1 MNELTAGKRVR
12 AIVIGGSAGAIDAL
26 NVIVP
31 LLPEGFSVPLVL
43 ALHLPAA
50 SPSHVPRLLMNKS
63 ALKVKEPDDK
73 EPMVPGH
80 FYVAPPNYHLLLEK
94 GGCFSLSVDN
104 QVHYSRPSIDV
115 LFESAADAF
124 GDHVV
129 GLLLSGANEDGARGL
144 LRIKEAGGLTIVQAP
159 ETALVPVM
167 PGAGLRVAGPTH
179 VLSAVDIGALLASC
193 EPVRVAK

>member
-1 MNELTAGKRVR
+1 MNERTAGRRVR
-12 AIVIGGSAGAIDAL
+12 VIVIGGSAGAIDAL

-31 LLPEGFSVPLVL
+31 RLPEGFAVPLAL
-43 ALHLPAA
+43 ALHLPAT
-50 SPSHVPRLLMNKS
+50 SPSHLPRLLMHKS
-63 ALKVKEPDDK
+63 ALTVKEPDDK
-73 EPMVPGH
+73 EPLAPGH

-94 GGCFSLSVDN
+94 DGRFSLSVDN

-124 GDHVV
+124 GDQVV

-144 LRIKEAGGLTIVQAP
+144 LRIKKAGGLTIVQAP

-167 PGAGLRVAGPTH
+167 PGAGLRLAEPAH
-179 VLSAVDIGALLASC
+179 VLSAADIGVVLASC
-193 EPVRVAK
+193 EPVAQP